1 MTHRSDIQAL
11 RGVAVL
17 AVVLYHV
24 GALPGGFRGV
34 DAFFV
39 VSGFVIGSR
48 LKEELAGSGRIDVR
62 RFFGRRIM
70 RLAPAL
76 VVLLLV
82 VSALGGLLTPIGAS
96 GTSRRTGLAALVG
109 GGNIFL
115 EWAGNGYH
123 DVDSNRNPLLHT
135 WSLGVEEQFYL
146 LAPFALWLAHRFRV
160 LTVGIVCVAGLSL
173 ALWMAL
179 SSGVDV
185 LWLDGGPRT
194 SFYSVF
200 TRAWEFAI
208 GVALTSVSKTAS
220 LPGRLAGGFALAISF
235 WVGEDTLLATLLAAG
250 ATGSLLVFGRQTA
263 EFRVSSMLE
272 WLGDLSYSWY
282 LWHWPLI
289 VWWGATIPTAGSAR
303 WIPAAI
309 SLAPAVLSYRFVE
322 SRFRDQPFRGAVVPL
337 GMAASFAAVLFLL
350 QPITLEATDELQAFR
365 FDTRAHLDATAGCR
379 GTLLSEVVG
388 TTCHFNSDGEGLV
401 VLLGD
406 SNAGHFTEPVLDAAE
421 AQDLQLLV
429 STASACPP
437 VLIEFVVGRSA
448 WDGCRQRVE
457 RNLATAVELSPDIIV
472 LGSAAGLYVES
483 DEFALSS
490 GSEAINDPDAKATEL
505 TEGLVR
511 TIEALSATDARI
523 VIPLPLPRHENWD
536 VRYCSPVRLFA
547 DQASCERTT
556 PATDV
561 AGYNQRATEAIRA
574 AAAGNANVHVLN
586 LEQVFCD
593 ASLCRTRSGD
603 GWLYRDG
610 GHLTIRG
617 AMETRNGFLAAMS
630 RGHG

>member
-1 MTHRSDIQAL
+1 MTHRSDIQVL

-39 VSGFVIGSR
+39 ISGFVIGSR
-48 LKEELAGSGRIDVR
+48 LKEELAGSGRIDLR

-76 VVLLLV
+76 ILLLLV
-82 VSALGGLLTPIGAS
+82 VAAFGGLLTPIGAS
-96 GTSRRTGLAALVG
+96 GASRRTGLAALVG

-146 LAPFALWLAHRFRV
+146 FAPFALWLAHRFRV
-160 LTVGIVCVAGLSL
+160 LKAGFVCVAGLSM
-173 ALWMAL
+173 ALWVAL
-179 SSGVDV
+179 NVEVNV
-185 LWLDGGPRT
+185 LWFDAGPHT
-194 SFYSVF
+194 AFYSVF
-200 TRAWEFAI
+200 ARAWEFAA
-208 GVALTSVSKTAS
+208 GVALTSISRTAS
-220 LPGRLAGGFALAISF
+220 RSGRLASGLVLAISF
-235 WVGEDTLLATLLAAG
+235 WVGEGTTAATVLAVCGTGGLLA
-250 ATGSLLVFGRQTA
+250 FGRQAA
-263 EFRVSSMLE
+263 EYFVSPMLE

-289 VWWGATIPTAGSAR
+289 VWWGATIPTVGSAR
-303 WIPAAI
+303 WIPAVLSI
-309 SLAPAVLSYRFVE
+309 GPALLSYRFIE
-322 SRFRDQPFRGAVVPL
+322 SRFRDRPVRDAAAPL
-337 GMAASFAAVLFLL
+337 GMAALLAAGLFLL
-350 QPITLEATDELQAFR
+350 QPINLEAADELQAFR
-365 FDTRAHLDATAGCR
+365 FDTRSHLDATAGCR

-388 TTCHFNSDGEGLV
+388 TSCDFNSDGDGLI

-406 SNAGHFTEPVLDAAE
+406 SNAGHFTEPVLAAAE
-421 AQDLQLLV
+421 AQDLRLLV

-437 VLIEFVVGRSA
+437 FLIEFHVGRSV

-457 RNLATAVELSPDIIV
+457 RNLAAAVELGPDVIV

-483 DEFALSS
+483 NEFMLSS
-490 GSEAINDPDAKATEL
+490 GDEPIYDSDAKAIEL
-505 TEGLVR
+505 REGLVR
-511 TIEALSATDARI
+511 TLDVLSAADTRI

-547 DQASCERTT
+547 DQASCESTT
-556 PATDV
+556 PAGD
-561 AGYNQRATEAIRA
+561 AAEYNRRATEAIRSA
-574 AAAGNANVHVLN
+574 AAADPNVHVLN

-593 ASLCRTRSGD
+593 ALNCQTMSEG

-610 GHLTIRG
+610 GHLTILG
-617 AMETRNGFLAAMS
+617 AMETLEEFLAAMS
-630 RGHG
+630 RDRG